1 MPKEPDPVPDGF
13 ITSQEFVHRTGME
26 MVTLYLLLQD
36 KRLPTAYINKRL
48 HIDIND
54 KRAYQYLPDY
64 KIEKDLF

>member
-1 MPKEPDPVPDGF
+1 
-13 ITSQEFVHRTGME
+13 